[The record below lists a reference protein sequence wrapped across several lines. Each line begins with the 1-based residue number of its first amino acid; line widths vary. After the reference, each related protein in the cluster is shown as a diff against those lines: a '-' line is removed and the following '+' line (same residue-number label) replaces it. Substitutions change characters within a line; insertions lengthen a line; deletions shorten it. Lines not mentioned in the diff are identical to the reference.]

1 MDIKEGTKS
10 QGTMSQRIRK
20 ALEDID
26 ETSKRCPIWIGCT
39 QYLRLDYVQRLLLE
53 ILDDGMTA
61 NEKGFGK

>member
-1 MDIKEGTKS
+1 MDIRE
-10 QGTMSQRIRK
+10 RITK

-26 ETSKRCPIWIGCT
+26 ETSKRYPIWVGCN

-61 NEKGFGK
+61 NEKGAGK